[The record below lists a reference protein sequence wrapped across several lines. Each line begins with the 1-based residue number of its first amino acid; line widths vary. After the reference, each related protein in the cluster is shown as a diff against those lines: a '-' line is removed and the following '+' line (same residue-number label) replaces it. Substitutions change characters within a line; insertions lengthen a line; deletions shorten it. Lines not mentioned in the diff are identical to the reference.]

1 MADIIFFKKYIPLI
15 SLDGRGYNFRIFI
28 IIYII
33 YNSYDFFKSYILK
46 GGFRDGKAGV
56 INAGMDAFYK
66 FVTIAK
72 IWENRIK
79 KQDISKELPE

>member
-1 MADIIFFKKYIPLI
+1 MCIRDSPKRNGQKYTFLSIFYAPAY
-15 SLDGRGYNFRIFI
+15 R
-28 IIYII
+28 
-33 YNSYDFFKSYILK
+33 FFKSYILK

-79 KQDISKELPE
+79 KQDISKELSE

>member
-1 MADIIFFKKYIPLI
+1 
-15 SLDGRGYNFRIFI
+15 
-28 IIYII
+28 
-33 YNSYDFFKSYILK
+33 LK

-79 KQDISKELPE
+79 KQDISKELSE